1 MNARDPQ
8 AFLGVGKDLSTWIKK
23 QIERARLVEG
33 RDFIKLAQKG
43 ENLNGGRPSLEYY
56 FQPCEPQ

>member
-43 ENLNGGRPSLEYY
+43 ENLNGG
-56 FQPCEPQ
+56 